1 MNSSNGSD
9 KATERASKLS
19 STDGSIATTT
29 TSSVPVHSD
38 AVDMKSAMNA
48 KAKMEKHTDCE
59 QDECSSTDTDKRIS
73 AQKKIM
79 ENDDDVSIQSQSHPH
94 ETTFPQQLMDLI
106 ESETTDDNA
115 VSVSGQKAIEW
126 LSNGDKFIIRD
137 KAALET
143 LVLPKYFSK
152 KCKFMSFVRK
162 LYR

>member
-1 MNSSNGSD
+1 MKRSSSNGSN

-29 TSSVPVHSD
+29 SSVP
-38 AVDMKSAMNA
+38 ARAMRMN
-48 KAKMEKHTDCE
+48 AKMEKRTEDCE
-59 QDECSSTDTDKRIS
+59 KDECNSTDTDVKIS
-73 AQKKIM
+73 AQQQIG
-79 ENDDDVSIQSQSHPH
+79 NDDDASIQSQSHPH
-94 ETTFPQQLMDLI
+94 EATFPQQLMDLI

-115 VSVSGQKAIEW
+115 VSVGGQKAIEW

-137 KAALET
+137 KAALES
-143 LVLPKYFSK
+143 LVLPKYFNK